1 MGPPGVS
8 RLGSLDYW
16 FGSLHVDR
24 CEGGPLMY
32 REVSVIE
39 IREVLRAWMAG
50 RGLRVVAGQAGVD
63 RKTARR
69 YVDAAVAAGL
79 DRDGGVDQI
88 DDELIGA
95 VVVAV
100 RPDRPQGHGSA
111 WEALCTNHDRIDK
124 WAKDGLT
131 VVKIGD
137 LLARQGVIVPQRTL
151 HRYCVERTEYRGRGA
166 TVPVADGEPGVECQ
180 LDFARMGMLTDA
192 ETGRRRVV
200 HALIFTAVFSR
211 HMFVWLTFS
220 QTLEAL
226 IDGSEAAWRFF
237 GGVFKVLI
245 PDNTSAIVAHTDSVN
260 PRFTVG
266 WLEYSQARGFLTD
279 PARVAHPQDKPRVER
294 MVQYVRN
301 NFFAGEDFADLADAQ
316 ARAQAWCAEKAGQRI
331 HGTTCARPAVVF
343 AETEAALLLPAPPAP
358 YQVPIYAQVKVARD
372 YHVQVGKA
380 LYSIPESYRGQTLSA
395 RADGE
400 LVKMFHRGQLV
411 KTHPRQ
417 PPGGRSTDP
426 VDLPAAKTGYAM
438 RDLTRLIATATGHGT
453 NVGIYA
459 ERLLDHDL
467 PWTRMRQVYR
477 LLGLVKRYGAAP
489 TDTACGRALDLDVV
503 SVTKIAAMLDKAIEN
518 AEAPPPRAASGLA
531 PARFARDPGE
541 YRPTTGSAR
550 AKPDWMTVIDGG
562 GLDEGGQEQLW

>member
-1 MGPPGVS
+1 
-8 RLGSLDYW
+8 
-16 FGSLHVDR
+16 
-24 CEGGPLMY
+24 MY

-39 IREVLRAWMAG
+39 IREVLRAWMSGAG
-50 RGLRVVAGQAGVD
+50 TRTAAARAGVD

-79 DRDGGVDQI
+79 DREGSVEQLT
-88 DDELIGA
+88 DELIGA
-95 VVVAV
+95 VVTAV
-100 RPDRPQGHGSA
+100 RPDRPQGHGQA
-111 WEALCTNHDRIDK
+111 WEALCINHDRIST
-124 WAKDGLT
+124 WVEDGLT
-131 VVKIGD
+131 VVKIED
-137 LLARQGVIVPQRTL
+137 LLARQGVLVPQRTL
-151 HRYCVERTEYRGRGA
+151 HRYCAERTQYRGRGG

-180 LDFARMGMLTDA
+180 IDFARMGMLTDA

-226 IDGSEAAWRFF
+226 IDGCEAAWRFF
-237 GGVFKVLI
+237 GGVFRVLV
-245 PDNTSAIVAHTDSVN
+245 PDNMSAIVAQADSVN

-266 WLEYSQARGFLTD
+266 WLEYAQARGFLTD

-316 ARAQAWCAEKAGQRI
+316 AHAQAWCAEKAGQRI

-343 AETEAALLLPAPPAP
+343 AQAEAALLLTAPAAP
-358 YQVPIYAQVKVARD
+358 YAVPIYAEVKVHRD

-380 LYSIPESYRGQTLSA
+380 LYSIPEPYRGQTLSA

-400 LVKMFHRGQLV
+400 LVKMYHRGKLV

-417 PPGGRSTDP
+417 PPGGRSTDAA
-426 VDLPAAKTGYAM
+426 DLPAAKTVYAM
-438 RDLTRLIATATGHGT
+438 RDLAQLIATATGHGT

-467 PWTRMRQVYR
+467 PWTKMRQVYR
-477 LLGLVKRYGAAP
+477 LLGLVKRYGPAP

-503 SVTKIAAMLDKAIEN
+503 SVAKIAAMLAKATEN
-518 AEAPPPRAASGLA
+518 TEAPPPRAASGLA
-531 PARFARDPGE
+531 PARFARDPDE
-541 YRPTTGSAR
+541 YRTTTGSAR
-550 AKPDWMTVIDGG
+550 AKPEWMTIIDGG
-562 GLDEGGQEQLW
+562 ALNEGGQEELW

>member
-1 MGPPGVS
+1 
-8 RLGSLDYW
+8 
-16 FGSLHVDR
+16 
-24 CEGGPLMY
+24 MY

-39 IREVLRAWMAG
+39 IREVLRAWLSG
-50 RGLRVVAGQAGVD
+50 SGLRTVAARAGVD

-79 DRDGGVDQI
+79 NRDCGVEQLS
-88 DDELIGA
+88 DELIGA
-95 VVVAV
+95 VVTAV
-100 RPDRPQGHGSA
+100 RPDRPQGHGQA
-111 WEALCTNHDRIDK
+111 WEALCTNHDRIST
-124 WAKDGLT
+124 WVKDGLT

-137 LLARQGVIVPQRTL
+137 LLARHGVIVPQRTL
-151 HRYCVERTEYRGRGA
+151 HRYCAERTDYRGRGD
-166 TVPVADGEPGVECQ
+166 TVPVVDGEPGAECQ
-180 LDFARMGMLTDA
+180 IDFARMGMLTDSVS
-192 ETGRRRVV
+192 GRSRVV
-200 HALIFTAVFSR
+200 HALIFTAVYSR

-226 IDGSEAAWRFF
+226 IDGCETAWRFF
-237 GGVFKVLI
+237 GGVFHVLV
-245 PDNTSAIVAHTDSVN
+245 PDNMSAIVAHADSVN

-266 WLEYSQARGFLTD
+266 WLEYAQARGFGTD

-316 ARAQAWCAEKAGQRI
+316 AHAETWCRDKAGQRI

-343 AETEAALLLPAPPAP
+343 AEAEAALLLAAPAAP
-358 YQVPIYAQVKVARD
+358 YAVPIYAEVKVHRD

-380 LYSIPESYRGQTLSA
+380 LYSIPEHYRGQTLSA

-400 LVKMFHRGQLV
+400 LVKLFHRGQLI

-426 VDLPAAKTGYAM
+426 VDLPAEKTAYAM
-438 RDLTRLIATATGHGT
+438 RDLARLIATATGHGT

-467 PWTRMRQVYR
+467 PWTKMRQVYR
-477 LLGLVKRYGAAP
+477 LLGLVKRYGAEP

-503 SVTKIAAMLDKAIEN
+503 SVTKIAAMLAKATEN
-518 AEAPPPRAASGLA
+518 TPAPPPRAASGLA

-541 YRPTTGSAR
+541 YRPASSR
-550 AKPDWMTVIDGG
+550 PAKPDWMTIIDGG
-562 GLDEGGQEQLW
+562 ALDDSGQEGSR